1 MGTRLLEVSKEKIL
15 SLWKR
20 NHLIRQV
27 FLFATGIFQLC
38 FFPIFENL
46 HLHFLQSYDFAAFIS
61 VVIKTLVFF
70 QSLHLLIYQTS
81 GP

>member
-1 MGTRLLEVSKEKIL
+1 MEEKPPHPL
-15 SLWKR
+15 SFPICYW
-20 NHLIRQV
+20 HLPAV
-27 FLFATGIFQLC
+27 L
-38 FFPIFENL
+38 FPIFENL

-70 QSLHLLIYQTS
+70 QGLHLLIYQTS